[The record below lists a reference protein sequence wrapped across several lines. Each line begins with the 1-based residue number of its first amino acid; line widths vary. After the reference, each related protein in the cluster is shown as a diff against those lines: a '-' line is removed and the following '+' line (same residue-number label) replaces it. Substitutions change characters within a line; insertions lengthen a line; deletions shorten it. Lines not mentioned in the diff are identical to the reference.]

1 MAQVSIK
8 NKTAKGVLWSSPQ
21 SELFEDR
28 YVFLTGAIS
37 DATAEETI
45 MQLLCL
51 HKASDDPITLVIN
64 SPGGSVPAGLAII
77 DCMHALR
84 CPVRVHGIGM
94 VASMAA
100 TILAC
105 GEKGG
110 RTLSPRADVLIH
122 QPLTGG
128 VGGQAS
134 DVAIAVES
142 ILNKRRQLNRML
154 AQACGKTERQ
164 IEKATDRDH
173 WMNAEEAVAFGLADA
188 VQSPWE

>member
-8 NKTAKGVLWSSPQ
+8 NKTAKGVMWSSPQ

-28 YVFLTGAIS
+28 YVFLTGAIN

-51 HKASDDPITLVIN
+51 RKAGEDPITLVVN

-77 DCMHALR
+77 DCMRALS
-84 CPVRVHGIGM
+84 CPVRVHGTGM

-105 GEKGG
+105 GEKGE
-110 RTLSPRADVLIH
+110 RTLSPCADVLIH

-173 WMNAEEAVAFGLADA
+173 WMTAEEAVTFGLADA
-188 VQSPWE
+188 VRSPWE